1 MSHTIVEMFVK
12 VVPVN
17 LYRSGTKNSPHLH
30 KLRTMPPRTLEQSF
44 DIQIYKKS
52 GMDYV
57 SKDTGGISTFDR
69 ERSAFG
75 GFWWKIPKGT
85 KIPPGLRISM
95 DFNPKPS
102 INPTHYTIRPLYDM
116 PLMQYISL
124 LEELALSAERMF
136 DIANNNYVEG
146 RSNES

>member
-1 MSHTIVEMFVK
+1 MSHTVVEMYVK

-17 LYRSGTKNSPHLH
+17 LYRNGAKNSPQLH
-30 KLRTMPPRTLEQSF
+30 KLRTLPPRTLEQSF
-44 DIQIYKKS
+44 DIQIYKKN
-52 GMDYV
+52 GTDYV

-69 ERSAFG
+69 EKPGFG

-85 KIPPGLRISM
+85 AVPPGLRISM

-102 INPTHYTIRPLYDM
+102 SMPTHYTIRPLFDM
-116 PLMQYISL
+116 PLTKYISL

-136 DIANNNYVEG
+136 EVKQTKNAEG
-146 RSNES
+146 K

>member
-1 MSHTIVEMFVK
+1 MSHTIVEIYVK
-12 VVPVN
+12 VIPVN
-17 LYRSGTKNSPHLH
+17 LYRSGAKNSPQLH

-44 DIQIYKKS
+44 DIQIYKKN
-52 GMDYV
+52 GTDYV

-69 ERSAFG
+69 EKQGFG

-102 INPTHYTIRPLYDM
+102 ASPTHYTIRPLFDM
-116 PLMQYISL
+116 PLTRYIYL
-124 LEELALSAERMF
+124 LEELALSAKRMF
-136 DIANNNYVEG
+136 EVQQANSAKEK
-146 RSNES
+146 